1 MTPARTTVATPAP
14 SNSRVKRLCCRWCV
28 LAAVTW
34 VAACSSQSVPAD
46 SRTDPGA
53 QVGSAPQAR
62 EKPAGTSGS
71 TKKAQ
76 VGMASFMADRLDG
89 RRTASGERY
98 DKDALVAAHAT
109 YPFGT
114 VLRVTNQANGR
125 VVEVRVIDRNARGAG
140 RPLIDL
146 SRAAAERL
154 DFVQRGT
161 VRVSIE
167 VVTR

>member
-1 MTPARTTVATPAP
+1 
-14 SNSRVKRLCCRWCV
+14 
-28 LAAVTW
+28 
-34 VAACSSQSVPAD
+34 
-46 SRTDPGA
+46 
-53 QVGSAPQAR
+53 
-62 EKPAGTSGS
+62 
-71 TKKAQ
+71 
-76 VGMASFMADRLDG
+76 MASFMADRLDG